1 MHSRSAI
8 TGERRVAMAVAGVL
22 LMAAVNQARA
32 QEGRDTAPAATD
44 GLEEVIVTGARATN
58 RTVEDAVAPI
68 DVISG
73 PVLEQGNRAN
83 VLEQLQTSLPSF
95 FVPNV
100 PTPNVG
106 SMVRAGQLRGQNPGH
121 TLVLVNGKR
130 RHSTAFLGAGGF
142 SATAPVDLST
152 ISSSAIKRVE
162 VLRDGASAIYGSDA
176 IAGVINII
184 TDDSAEGTSASLRR
198 GQFFA
203 GDGETTVAQLSHGFR
218 IGDSGH
224 LRVSAQY
231 DDQEIVVRNSPVNP
245 DLLFYFPISTITG
258 QEVVPAGTLSSNPS
272 LPANA
277 VPNPKEATRDNRAW
291 KNLGKAPFRLT
302 TFTADFGLPVG
313 NAAELYS
320 FASFGDRSSAA
331 PQNFRTPNRD
341 ENVRAIYPDGFT
353 PVEAIEETDWSVLAG
368 IRGDG
373 LAGWQWDLSSVFG
386 RDDIDVFVHNSIN
399 ATYGLDSPTDFYIGN
414 HDYSAWT
421 SNFDLKRDARLFFI
435 PAGLSVGVEY
445 RREKYRQGAGDP
457 EGYTHGGQPVL
468 DGPRAGTPLGNSLAV
483 SQALPAYSP
492 ASVQD
497 ISRKSLSLYA
507 GLSLQLANNW
517 AADLAVRG
525 EDFSDFGSHAT
536 WRVSS
541 RYDFGP
547 RLALRGTVSTGF
559 HAPALAALSY
569 RAVGNAN
576 TSTNYTLAV
585 TSPEALLLGAKP
597 LEPETSENYSLGVV
611 LKPFTGWTLAIDAY
625 QIEIR
630 DRITQI
636 GTFNNAA
643 RPLGP
648 PAPAPAL
655 SEQLT
660 NGVILRGDGITYLVN
675 SSDTRTRGLEVT
687 VDKRFQ
693 LPRGGSL
700 AASYAANFNKLELTR
715 IADAPQVLAD
725 WGITLL
731 GAGDAINLRNSVP
744 RQRHILGLN
753 WTQGRFEAS
762 VRQSFWGS
770 LARSG
775 TVNVPPTT
783 GPWAGISTINYNVGE
798 LWTTDVNLGFRAT
811 DALRVTLAG
820 NNIFEAKPT
829 RTPAPLLSA
838 HQLYNYVNNGGV
850 GPEGGF
856 VSLKA
861 EYRF

>member
-1 MHSRSAI
+1 MHSRRDIS
-8 TGERRVAMAVAGVL
+8 GERRVAMAVAGVL
-22 LMAAVNQARA
+22 LMAAIA
-32 QEGRDTAPAATD
+32 QVHAQDSRETAPAAAL
-44 GLEEVIVTGARATN
+44 GEVVVTGTRAAN

-68 DVISG
+68 DVISA
-73 PVLEQGNRAN
+73 VALEQASRAN

-152 ISSSAIKRVE
+152 ISNSAIKRVE

-184 TDDSAEGTSASLRR
+184 TDDAAEGTSASLRR
-198 GQFFA
+198 GRFFA
-203 GDGETTVAQLSHGFR
+203 GDGDTTVAQVSHGFR
-218 IGDSGH
+218 IGDEGH
-224 LRVSAQY
+224 LRISGQY
-231 DDQEIVVRNSPVNP
+231 DDQKIVIRNSPVNP
-245 DLLFYFPISTITG
+245 NLLFYFPISTITG
-258 QEVVPAGTLSSNPS
+258 QEVTPAGTLSSNPS

-277 VPNPKEATRDNRAW
+277 VPNPREATRDNHAW
-291 KNLGKAPFRLT
+291 KNLGKAPFRLASV
-302 TFTADFGLPVG
+302 TADFGLPVG
-313 NAAELYS
+313 NTAEVYS
-320 FASFGDRSSAA
+320 FLSFADRSSQA

-368 IRGDG
+368 VRGDG

-386 RDDIDVFVHNSIN
+386 RDSIDLFVHNSIN
-399 ATYGLDSPTDFYIGN
+399 ATYGLESPTDFYIGD
-414 HDYSAWT
+414 HRYSAWT
-421 SNFDLKRDARLFFI
+421 SNLDLKREASLFSI
-435 PAGLSVGVEY
+435 PAGLSVGLEY
-445 RREKYRQGAGDP
+445 RRENYQQGAGDP
-457 EGYTHGGQPVL
+457 ESYTHGGQPVL

-483 SQALPAYSP
+483 SQALPGYSP
-492 ASVQD
+492 AAVQD
-497 ISRKSLSLYA
+497 IHRGALSLYA
-507 GLSLQLANNW
+507 GLSLQPAEKW
-517 AADLAVRG
+517 ALDLAVRG

-541 RYDFGP
+541 RYDFAP
-547 RLALRGTVSTGF
+547 RFALRGTVSTGF

-585 TSPEALLLGAKP
+585 TSPEALALGAKP
-597 LEPETSENYSLGVV
+597 LQPETSVNYSLGFV
-611 LKPFTGWTLAIDAY
+611 LKPFEGWTLAVDAY
-625 QIEIR
+625 QIEIS

-636 GTFNNAA
+636 GNFNTAA

-648 PAPAPAL
+648 AAPSPSL

-660 NGVILRGDGITYLVN
+660 NGVILRGDGISYLVN

-687 VDKRFQ
+687 LDKRFT
-693 LPRGGSL
+693 LPWGGSL
-700 AASYAANFNKLELTR
+700 AASYAANLNQLELTR
-715 IADAPQVLAD
+715 IADAAPVLAQ

-731 GAGDAINLRNSVP
+731 SAGDAINLRNSVP
-744 RQRHILGLN
+744 KQRHVLGLH
-753 WTQGRFEAS
+753 WTQGRFDAAL
-762 VRQSFWGS
+762 RQTFWGS

-783 GPWAGISTINYNVGE
+783 GPWAGISTIDYNIGD
-798 LWTTDVNLGFRAT
+798 LWTTDVNIGFQAT
-811 DALRVTLAG
+811 DALRFTLAG

-829 RTPAPLLSA
+829 RTPEPLLAA
-838 HQLYNYVNNGGV
+838 HQLYSYGNNGGV